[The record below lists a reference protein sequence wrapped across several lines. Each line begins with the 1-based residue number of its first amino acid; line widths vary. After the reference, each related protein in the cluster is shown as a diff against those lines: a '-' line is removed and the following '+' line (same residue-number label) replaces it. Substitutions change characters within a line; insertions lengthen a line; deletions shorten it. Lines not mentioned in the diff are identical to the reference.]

1 MIEESRLNE
10 LINIKS
16 EYDDYDV
23 DLSNYEWCSVANS
36 YMDNEY
42 CKNTG
47 CEKCR
52 FYLDS

>member
-1 MIEESRLNE
+1 MTNKEEKQICKLSNE
-10 LINIKS
+10 QKD
-16 EYDDYDV
+16 EV
-23 DLSNYEWCSVANS
+23 DLSNYEWCSITNS

-47 CEKCR
+47 CEKCS